1 VVPRQFLLEATDP
14 ALQPA
19 GFTPRQA
26 TPFFG
31 YGYQTWI
38 LPMRERTF
46 AFLGIFGQSIVVQ
59 PASGIVIVQTSV
71 YDRPSGD
78 PMGTMRTEMWRG
90 VINALGG
97 RASE

>member
-1 VVPRQFLLEATDP
+1 MIEVDQGHLAPLE
-14 ALQPA
+14 L
-19 GFTPRQA
+19 GEI
-26 TPFFG
+26 G
-31 YGYQTWI
+31 
-38 LPMRERTF
+38 REVGGQRAF
-46 AFLGIFGQSIVVQ
+46 ADAAFLGIFGQGIVVQ

-78 PMGTMRTEMWRG
+78 PMGSMRTETWRG